1 MVKVALD
8 LDLELELVKVK
19 VQVPVVALEGYRRHV
34 SILNF
39 EMV

>member
-1 MVKVALD
+1 MVKVALAR
-8 LDLELELVKVK
+8 DLEMEPVKVQ